1 MLFAKHSSP
10 STGTVLHQYG
20 ADGVLWGGDNPLLE
34 MMPSA
39 ACDYRIKVIP
49 IENSG
54 LPQPI
59 KPVILAASGTN
70 HGKKNQRA
78 FGWCG
83 CRVAKPSES
92 TIQKHQFSTELKSG
106 VFSPRLTAASQI

>member
-1 MLFAKHSSP
+1 MPNDEGKLKTTASMDALCQALVAEYGHSPP
-10 STGTVLHQYG
+10 SVRGRWCPV
-20 ADGVLWGGDNPLLE
+20 GGDNPLLE

-78 FGWCG
+78 FHVWL
-83 CRVAKPSES
+83 VWLS
-92 TIQKHQFSTELKSG
+92 SG
-106 VFSPRLTAASQI
+106 